1 MTETLTY
8 GYSSENTQLE
18 LYNEYQHDSLDDFQQ
33 SLRPFNSDESSLSIR
48 RVKETAFQVLFYFF
62 CCRVVNVNYSFF
74 VDFDTTHLAFKMH
87 IIALAYSMTFC

>member
-33 SLRPFNSDESSLSIR
+33 SLRPCNSDESSLSIR
-48 RVKETAFQVLFYFF
+48 RVKETAFQVLFYF
-62 CCRVVNVNYSFF
+62 VNVNYSFF